1 MSTEKRIR
9 GYIVEN
15 FLLGDDQGLEVSQSL
30 VDSGV
35 VDSTGVI
42 ELVAFLEETF
52 GIDVADEDLIPEH
65 LDTIANIAAFVQRKQ
80 DLPQQQTG

>member
-1 MSTEKRIR
+1 
-9 GYIVEN
+9 
-15 FLLGDDQGLEVSQSL
+15 

-52 GIDVADEDLIPEH
+52 GIEVADEDLIPEH
-65 LDTIANIAAFVQRKQ
+65 LDTIANIAAFVHSKR
-80 DLPQQQTG
+80 DMPQQRTG